1 MSQNESLFS
10 ESWHRVRSQK
20 VRLRPT
26 VHIRK
31 QAFRGQI
38 WYVIEDPFNNKFF
51 RFRPQAYAF
60 IARLN
65 EHKTVEEVWQQCLE
79 EAPESAPGQSEVIRM
94 LSQLYQ
100 SSLLVSDL
108 SPDAAR
114 LFERYNQQKQR
125 ELKGKLLSILF
136 IRIPLFDPD
145 RLLNALIPLTGFL
158 FSRFGFILWSILVL
172 MGLKTVAEN
181 AGALYDQSQGMLA
194 PDKLFLLYASFIVVK
209 ILHEF
214 GHGLITK
221 KYGGEVHTAGVML
234 MVFNPIPYVD
244 ATAAW
249 AFRERWKR
257 ILVGSGGMIVELFLA
272 AIAAFVWSAT
282 DEGLLN
288 GLAYNVMFVAS
299 VSTLLLNINP
309 LMRFD
314 GYYILSDLTDTPNLH
329 QRSSKHFLY
338 LFERYIFGHKQA
350 QGTAESSKEGWWL
363 SLFAIA
369 GWCYRLFIF
378 AVILWFVADRF
389 FGLGFLAAM
398 IGLVTFVVV
407 PLVKFLKFLIYE
419 PRIEEIRARAQ
430 AISAATA
437 VVLIAFL
444 TALPMPYAFR
454 SEGIVQVM
462 PHRAVFAQSPG
473 ILRDV
478 YRQSQEWVEAGEPLF
493 ALENDELAIEREA
506 AAGELAEYRA
516 LLEVAM
522 NDPSIRRPVESQIA
536 ATEKRLERIERDIQ
550 NLQFRAPI
558 AGLWVAPR
566 LEELKGS
573 FLGRGSGIGYILDP
587 QSHELVAV
595 VNQRNARH
603 LFNDEVRQASIRVPG
618 QAENRVLLK
627 NLRFIPAEQY
637 RLPHASLGWMGGGPI
652 EVATDDP
659 NGTRTVDPFFLI
671 RAEIDT
677 ATTNSPPT
685 LTHDLRAQVRFSL
698 PPTPLFQQAYQ
709 LIRQLLQERFKV

>member
-10 ESWHRVRSQK
+10 ESWHRVRTQK

-26 VHIRK
+26 VHIHK

-60 IARLN
+60 IARLS

-79 EAPESAPGQSEVIRM
+79 ETPESAPGQSEVIRM
-94 LSQLYQ
+94 LAQLYQ

-114 LFERYNQQKQR
+114 LFQRYNQQKQR

-145 RLLNALIPLTGFL
+145 RLLKALLPLVGFL
-158 FSRFGFILWSILVL
+158 FTKFGFVFWSIMVL
-172 MGLKTVAEN
+172 MGLKVVAEN

-209 ILHEF
+209 VLHEF

-221 KYGGEVHTAGVML
+221 KYGGEVHTAGIML

-244 ATAAW
+244 ATAAG

-272 AIAAFVWSAT
+272 AIAAYVWQAT

-288 GLAYNVMFVAS
+288 AIAYNVMFVAS

-314 GYYILSDLTDTPNLH
+314 GYYILADLTDTPNLH

-338 LFERYIFGHKQA
+338 LFERYVFGNKQA
-350 QGTAESSKEGWWL
+350 QGTAESANEGWWL

-378 AVILWFVADRF
+378 TVILWFVADRF

-398 IGLVTFVVV
+398 IGLVTFIVV

-430 AISAATA
+430 AISAAAAA
-437 VVLIAFL
+437 VIIAFL
-444 TALPMPYAFR
+444 TAVPMPYAFR

-473 ILRDV
+473 RLSEVFRE
-478 YRQSQEWVEAGEPLF
+478 SQEWVTAGEPLF
-493 ALENDELAIEREA
+493 RLENEELALERQATLGQLQEF
-506 AAGELAEYRA
+506 RA

-522 NDPSIRRPVESQIA
+522 NDPSIRRPVESQIE
-536 ATEKRLERIERDIQ
+536 ATGKQLERIERDLA
-550 NLQFRAPI
+550 NLEFRAPI
-558 AGLWVAPR
+558 SGLWVAPR
-566 LEELKGS
+566 FDELNGA
-573 FLGRGSGIGYILDP
+573 FLPRGAGLGYILDP
-587 QSHELVAV
+587 QSHDFVAV
-595 VNQRNARH
+595 VNQRNVRH
-603 LFNDEVRQASIRVPG
+603 LFNDEVRKATLRIPG
-618 QAENRVLLK
+618 QAEKRVPLK
-627 NLRFIPAEQY
+627 NLRFVPAEQY
-637 RLPHASLGWMGGGPI
+637 RLPHAALGWMGGGPI
-652 EVATDDP
+652 EVATDDRQ
-659 NGTRTVDPFFLI
+659 GTRTVDPFFLV

-677 ATTNSPPT
+677 AALENPPT
-685 LTHDLRAQVRFSL
+685 LTHDMRARVRFSL

-709 LIRQLLQERFKV
+709 LLRQLLQERFKV